1 MLNYQDIKIFNKNG
15 YEIPLVSTSNIMFTT
30 TNNLDMIS
38 DNDILLYGYYDNV
51 DKTKFSTKTIKPG
64 KLNKDSYNTAIS
76 SGIKLYAFVDEKLVN
91 ETTVLLSENNFIK
104 LYYTDNTEYNYS
116 DDTLIANGKDEFL
129 YYTLDT
135 NICIDININLSHDK
149 NGDEIS
155 LAFPSAIF
163 FANIDFEKVSVG
175 LVETETL
182 IFGTVDKENNELIYK
197 PLVDNDIN
205 GYDLKL
211 VIDGSSDE
219 LSFLTYDVLSE
230 EISRY
235 PEDFIPC
242 NENNESQYSNI
253 GFFLQDC
260 ILATYMRE
268 GII

>member
-30 TNNLDMIS
+30 ANNLDMIS

-64 KLNKDSYNTAIS
+64 KLNKDSYNTAIL

-135 NICIDININLSHDK
+135 NICIDININLSHNK
-149 NGDEIS
+149 NGDEINNNTGDVS
-155 LAFPSAIF
+155 DDTTNNSAKTG
-163 FANIDFEKVSVG
+163 D
-175 LVETETL
+175 
-182 IFGTVDKENNELIYK
+182 
-197 PLVDNDIN
+197 
-205 GYDLKL
+205 
-211 VIDGSSDE
+211 
-219 LSFLTYDVLSE
+219 
-230 EISRY
+230 
-235 PEDFIPC
+235 
-242 NENNESQYSNI
+242 ESQVTVC
-253 GFFLQDC
+253 FLVMGIMLLGIC
-260 ILATYMRE
+260 ALHRAGKRE
-268 GII
+268 VR